1 VSTYSTLDLIVA
13 YMKWGQT
20 RRTNL
25 WLSALLTAIR
35 VIKQD
40 WDHSNAPVSVTKDWS
55 FSLQLY
61 LDIIYESF
69 IISWHAKIN
78 KLL

>member
-40 WDHSNAPVSVTKDWS
+40 WDHS
-55 FSLQLY
+55 
-61 LDIIYESF
+61 
-69 IISWHAKIN
+69 
-78 KLL
+78 